1 MNKSSKQTTEE
12 QKKTKI
18 YGPTNPRSWY
28 WTIYIVIIMV
38 RSNHIL
44 FDFISSSCSGQVK
57 FFFRYKVLYSEKR
70 ISHFFFVSSYIGP
83 ASCMIALF
91 ITIVLLSLPISKRLD
106 QSSMM
111 MDPIKME
118 INQSMS
124 SMITDDHHE
133 LSIVDWNTYVILP
146 LCLIISLLLLAITT
160 IMSLQF
166 HLSINHRSQ
175 IKT

>member
-1 MNKSSKQTTEE
+1 
-12 QKKTKI
+12 
-18 YGPTNPRSWY
+18 
-28 WTIYIVIIMV
+28 
-38 RSNHIL
+38 
-44 FDFISSSCSGQVK
+44 
-57 FFFRYKVLYSEKR
+57 
-70 ISHFFFVSSYIGP
+70 
-83 ASCMIALF
+83 MIALF